1 MTKKFKLNYHLRID
15 LHTITLITVIEIIR
29 IIIMI
34 IIIMMMMICIIMRTV
49 ERIIKTISG
58 MIMI

>member
-1 MTKKFKLNYHLRID
+1 MTKKFKLNHHLRID

-29 IIIMI
+29 IIMI